1 MGLYLKDGRGGQDV
15 GIMTG
20 CPFYLTISLERKFWK
35 EGGGR
40 LGLFK
45 KNKQRKKE
53 KKKRSNMLEIAGHN
67 VVVK

>member
-45 KNKQRKKE
+45 KKQTNKERKE
-53 KKKRSNMLEIAGHN
+53 KK
-67 VVVK
+67 VKHARDSRA

>member
-15 GIMTG
+15 GILTV

-40 LGLFK
+40 LAFLK
-45 KNKQRKKE
+45 

>member
-15 GIMTG
+15 GILTV
-20 CPFYLTISLERKFWK
+20 CPFYLTISLEKKFWK

-45 KNKQRKKE
+45 K